1 MRFGGVGVLPPMVL
15 MRPWLEDWLR
25 EDIGRGDRS
34 TMGLG
39 DWGCTAGHGRW
50 IAKAEGVITGL
61 PIAAQIFQLV
71 DEQTHCTILVQD
83 GVCVMPGQVVME
95 IDGAMGALLMGE
107 RVALNVVMRLSGV
120 ATMTRRFVEAIADL
134 PTCFVDTRKTTPG
147 LRVLEKYASQ
157 VGGAINHRMGLDD
170 AVMLKDNHIAA
181 AGGIGPAIAQVR
193 QQMPYPLTIE
203 VETETLE
210 QVAEALDGRAD
221 IIMLDNMPLER
232 MVEAVAMIRARGD
245 RTKIE
250 ASGNVSLERIRA
262 IAETGV
268 DYISSSAPVT
278 QSPWLDLSM
287 KISAPPNS

>member
-1 MRFGGVGVLPPMVL
+1 MRFGGVGVLPPMVV

-71 DEQTHCTILVQD
+71 DEQTRCTILVQD
-83 GVCVMPGQVVME
+83 GVYVMPGQVVME

-134 PTCFVDTRKTTPG
+134 PTRFVDTRKTTPG

-157 VGGAINHRMGLDD
+157 VGGAMNHRMGLDD

-210 QVAEALDGRAD
+210 QVAEALDGQAD

-232 MVEAVAMIRARGD
+232 MAEAVAMIRARGD